1 MRFTKED
8 LRNQANGVGDVPQE
22 EAEGSASETEMNEA
36 NELSASHVVDPNSA
50 MADRPTEA
58 TEMLKALNG

>member
-22 EAEGSASETEMNEA
+22 EAEGSASEEMNEA
-36 NELSASHVVDPNSA
+36 NELSASHVTVDPNSA